1 MNTAKRIFTLVG
13 SCMLLSGCG
22 STKPE
27 QEDKAHEIIPG
38 ISLGMKKEEVFEIFG
53 DNYIYTEDHRNY
65 GYKNNVEYGYSIDKV
80 DVFGV
85 DIKTQMFFEFENN
98 DKLVCYGYHIGR
110 TGDYYDSVYPYSKSE
125 LTEAYD
131 KIFEDL
137 TEWYGSQSTGLE
149 ASYNIGILN
158 ENSWENEYGSIW
170 FIVGVNMWSD
180 TSPVSYEKGV
190 NEIVLSCSVT
200 P

>member
-1 MNTAKRIFTLVG
+1 MNTAKRIFALVS
-13 SCMLLSGCG
+13 SCMILSGCS

-38 ISLGMKKEEVFEIFG
+38 ISLGMTKEEVFEIFG
-53 DNYIYTEDHRNY
+53 DDCIYTEDHRDY
-65 GYKNNVEYGYSIDKV
+65 GFKDNVEYGYSIDKV
-80 DVFGV
+80 DVFDI
-85 DIKTQMFFEFENN
+85 DIKTQVFFEFEND

-110 TGDYYDSVYPYSKSE
+110 TGDYYDSVFPYSESE

-131 KIFEDL
+131 KILEDL
-137 TEWYGSQSTGLE
+137 TEWYGNGSSDSN
-149 ASYNIGILN
+149 SYSNGILN

-180 TSPVSYEKGV
+180 GSPVSYVKGV
-190 NEIVLSCSVT
+190 NEIVLSCSV
-200 P
+200 PQ